1 MRELTIESQPVARV
15 AYDHRQPDGSLDPVS
30 LAAVADA
37 LEEADCDQQELLANL
52 RGPGPHYRGMWSLDL
67 ILGREWS

>member
-1 MRELTIESQPVARV
+1 MTR
-15 AYDHRQPDGSLDPVS
+15 DHGSLFD
-30 LAAVADA
+30 
-37 LEEADCDQQELLANL
+37 